1 MNITINT
8 VVPEE
13 EFQDAFSSKHL
24 FSFVMLLDLMLTV
37 WCVILM
43 NTSENMSVLQD
54 DLIISL
60 MFICFGALYYLL
72 LKEFVSTG
80 LYLYNLFTHKI
91 KLCHVYEYNYRCIGA
106 VCLGW
111 VVLDVVRPMVTDY
124 LWTLNF
130 LQVFF
135 GLCALLLLIRVCLG
149 VYLDF
154 LYDEK
159 KMKYDSVND
168 FYYEDE
174 KNL

>member
-8 VVPEE
+8 VVSEE
-13 EFQDAFSSKHL
+13 KFQDAFSSKHL

-43 NTSENMSVLQD
+43 NISENMSALQD

-72 LKEFVSTG
+72 LKEFVSTV

-124 LWTLNF
+124 LWTLSL

-135 GLCALLLLIRVCLG
+135 GLCGLLLLIRVCLG
-149 VYLDF
+149 FYLDF
-154 LYDEK
+154 IYVEK

>member
-43 NTSENMSVLQD
+43 KTSENMSVLQD

-60 MFICFGALYYLL
+60 VFICFGALYYLL
-72 LKEFVSTG
+72 FKEFVSTG

-91 KLCHVYEYNYRCIGA
+91 KLCHVYEYNYRCVGA

-111 VVLDVVRPMVTDY
+111 VVLDVVRPMMTDY

-149 VYLDF
+149 VSLDF

>member
-1 MNITINT
+1 MNITINP
-8 VVPEE
+8 VVPSEKN
-13 EFQDAFSSKHL
+13 QDALSSKHL

-37 WCVILM
+37 WCIIFM
-43 NTSENMSVLQD
+43 DASENMSALQD

-80 LYLYNLFTHKI
+80 FYLYDLFTHKT
-91 KLCHVYEYNYRCIGA
+91 KVCHVYEYNYRCIGA

-111 VVLDVVRPMVTDY
+111 VVLDVVRPMMTDY
-124 LWTLNF
+124 LWTLIF

-149 VYLDF
+149 VFLDF

>member
-111 VVLDVVRPMVTDY
+111 VVLDVVRPMMTDY

-149 VYLDF
+149 VFLDF

>member
-13 EFQDAFSSKHL
+13 KFQDAFSSKHL

-72 LKEFVSTG
+72 LKEFVFTG
-80 LYLYNLFTHKI
+80 LYLYNLFTHRI

-111 VVLDVVRPMVTDY
+111 VVLDVVRPMMTDY

-135 GLCALLLLIRVCLG
+135 GLCALLLLIRVCFG
-149 VYLDF
+149 FYLDF

>member
-1 MNITINT
+1 MNITINP
-8 VVPEE
+8 VVPVEKN
-13 EFQDAFSSKHL
+13 QDALSSKQL
-24 FSFVMLLDLMLTV
+24 FSFVMLLDLILTV

-43 NTSENMSVLQD
+43 SASENMSALQD
-54 DLIISL
+54 DLIFLLVLIS
-60 MFICFGALYYLL
+60 FGALYYLL

-80 LYLYNLFTHKI
+80 VYLHDLFIHKT
-91 KLCHVYEYNYRCIGA
+91 KVCHVYEYNYRCVIA

-111 VVLDVVRPMVTDY
+111 VILDVVRPMMTDY
-124 LWTLNF
+124 LWTLSF

-149 VYLDF
+149 VSLDF

>member
-1 MNITINT
+1 MNITINP
-8 VVPEE
+8 VVPAEKN
-13 EFQDAFSSKHL
+13 QDALSSKHL

-43 NTSENMSVLQD
+43 NTSENISALQG

-60 MFICFGALYYLL
+60 VFICFGALYYLL
-72 LKEFVSTG
+72 FKEFVSTG
-80 LYLYNLFTHKI
+80 FYLYDLFVHKT
-91 KLCHVYEYNYRCIGA
+91 KVCHVYEYNYRCVGA

-111 VVLDVVRPMVTDY
+111 VVLDVLRPMVTDY

-149 VYLDF
+149 FYLDF
-154 LYDEK
+154 LYGEK